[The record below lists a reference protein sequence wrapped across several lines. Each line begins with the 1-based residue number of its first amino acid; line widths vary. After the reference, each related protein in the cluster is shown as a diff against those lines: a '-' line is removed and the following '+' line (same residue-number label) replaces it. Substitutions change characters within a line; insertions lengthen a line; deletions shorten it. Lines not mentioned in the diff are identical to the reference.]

1 MSIKEIS
8 SVRVKDQ
15 CKSRLNDIKL
25 RKKTGEVDKKKWKL
39 SEKKSKLEK
48 KFDVLNMRAG
58 GKYGVMEKLNDNDF
72 KNQ

>member
-1 MSIKEIS
+1 MT
-8 SVRVKDQ
+8 
-15 CKSRLNDIKL
+15 LNWE
-25 RKKTGEVDKKKWKL
+25 KKTGEVDKKKWKL